1 MEGRPMTLDACIV
14 GIGTSHSVGL
24 ELGQTPLALQFEAFA
39 ASLSDAGL
47 DKGVVDGVITARG
60 GPYGVDYDEFV
71 IAAGLDVRWVSQLWS
86 HGRWTASAVAQAAL
100 AVSAGVADY
109 VAVTNS
115 HVSERGYGQHYASID
130 NRLDESFRDG
140 GGPYGGWSIHGSPG
154 AGTGAAMVT
163 QQYMDRY
170 GATPEDLAAVSIG
183 HREHAA
189 RNPLALLRNEPLTV
203 AEYLE
208 SPEVLGPLRVPD
220 ICRMIDG
227 ATSLI
232 ITTAGRAARLN
243 VPIVRIA
250 GIEGI
255 RAARDNYV
263 FFSRP
268 GLGSGISASSSYQAP
283 ETFPVYTMAG
293 VTRSDVDALYM
304 YDPFAH
310 MVWMALERWGF
321 CDEGQAASY
330 VQENGIGLH
339 SPLPVN
345 TQGGLLAE
353 GHLFGYGHIIEMTR
367 QLRGTAGDRQVD
379 AAVLQWANAWG
390 DSLILTNQRG

>member
-1 MEGRPMTLDACIV
+1 MALDACIV
-14 GIGTSHSVGL
+14 GIGTSDSVGL

-39 ASLSDAGL
+39 ASLADAGL
-47 DKGVVDGVITARG
+47 DKSVIDGVITARG

-86 HGRWTASAVAQAAL
+86 HGRWTASALSQAAL

-115 HVSERGYGQHYASID
+115 HVSERGYGQHFASID
-130 NRLDESFRDG
+130 NRVDESFRDG

-170 GATPEDLAAVSIG
+170 GATPEDLAAVSIA

-203 AEYLE
+203 PEYLG

-232 ITTAGRAARLN
+232 VTTADRAARLD

-255 RAARDNYV
+255 RAGRDNYV

-268 GLGSGISASSSYQAP
+268 GLGSGISTPSSYQAP

-293 VTRSDVDALYM
+293 VSRSDIDALYM

-310 MVWMALERWGF
+310 MVWMAMERWGF
-321 CDEGQAASY
+321 CGEGEAAAY
-330 VQENGIGLH
+330 VRDKGIGLE

-345 TQGGLLAE
+345 THGGLLAE

-367 QLRGTAGDRQVD
+367 QLRGAAGDRQVVD
-379 AAVLQWANAWG
+379 VAVLQWANAWG
-390 DSLILTNQRG
+390 DSLILTNQKD